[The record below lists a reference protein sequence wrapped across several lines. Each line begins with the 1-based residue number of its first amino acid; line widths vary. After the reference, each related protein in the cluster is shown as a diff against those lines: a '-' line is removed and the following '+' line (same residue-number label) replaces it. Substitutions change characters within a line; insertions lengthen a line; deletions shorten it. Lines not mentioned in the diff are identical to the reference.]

1 MYLQTL
7 LLTGARREELAD
19 LRWSDI
25 DFQWKTLR
33 IADKVESERIIP
45 LTPYVTSLLQ
55 SLPRINDWVFSSS
68 TAQSGR
74 IQDPRNAH
82 NRALASANL
91 PNITL
96 HGLRRSFG
104 TLSEW
109 VECPAGIVAQIQG
122 HKPSATVEKHYR
134 KRPIDLLRLWHSR
147 IEDWMLKEADLID

>member
-1 MYLQTL
+1 
-7 LLTGARREELAD
+7 
-19 LRWSDI
+19 
-25 DFQWKTLR
+25 
-33 IADKVESERIIP
+33 
-45 LTPYVTSLLQ
+45 
-55 SLPRINDWVFSSS
+55 VFSSS